1 MTYHTMSKPLPWSY
15 IVLRMC
21 ESVKQFLFLTV
32 TPGSKVYY
40 CWFLNTLVISLLYSD
55 GAIHAIYFYVQQCVL

>member
-1 MTYHTMSKPLPWSY
+1 M
-15 IVLRMC
+15 LRMC

-32 TPGSKVYY
+32 TTDSKVYY

-55 GAIHAIYFYVQQCVL
+55 GAIHAIYFYVQQWVL